1 MGFGADDAQDGSYGG
16 DFGGSEGGA
25 GDITKAIRD
34 AFRSY
39 WGGPQAPQNQAPQN
53 FNREA
58 IYGFSPNPLDPMSA
72 GLGRPGIAPPNWGSF
87 DTQQAYGNFKGLNPN
102 WGNWDNQQA
111 NVGALKGFGPWSN
124 VTSPFE
130 PMSGGNISRGYREPD
145 YNEGGW

>member
-1 MGFGADDAQDGSYGG
+1 APDGSYGDHDYGGG
-16 DFGGSEGGA
+16 DQQS
-25 GDITKAIRD
+25 DWSSMVD
-34 AFRSY
+34 AMRTAMAMRGRAAPPG
-39 WGGPQAPQNQAPQN
+39 WGG
-53 FNREA
+53 
-58 IYGFSPNPLDPMSA
+58 ISGLGISTPNPLDPMSA